1 MARSLR
7 PSGADD
13 LGLRRALSD
22 RLLPLLV
29 AAMTFLAALALASSM
44 AAAGLAEHWHSG
56 AASMLT
62 VQVPSPEARAAGGGS
77 RAEAVA
83 QILGATPGIESKH
96 RLTADDIAALLKPW
110 LGENPAS
117 LALPLPAMFEVRLN
131 GAEFDAAG
139 LAARLA
145 QAVPGTVVER
155 NGAWLARLADLVRSL
170 RACAALALLVV
181 AFIAAAMVSLAT
193 RAGLAWRRDAIE
205 IVHGLGA
212 TDGMIAGLF
221 AMRITLL
228 VLGGALLG
236 LAVSMPVLLG
246 LTSLAAPF
254 GSGSAEPLTPA
265 ELLRALPPALW
276 SQLASLPPIAAAIGW
291 ITAQATVRRWLGK
304 LP

>member
-29 AAMTFLAALALASSM
+29 AAMTFLAALALAGSM
-44 AAAGLAEHWHSG
+44 AAAGLAEHWRSG

-62 VQVPSPEARAAGGGS
+62 VQVPSPDVGTAAGGS
-77 RAEAVA
+77 RADNVA
-83 QILGATPGIESKH
+83 RILGGTVGIESSH
-96 RLTADDIAALLKPW
+96 RLSSDEIAALLKPW

-131 GAEFDAAG
+131 GAAFDAAG
-139 LAARLA
+139 LAAKLA
-145 QAVPGTVVER
+145 QAAPGTLVER

-170 RACAALALLVV
+170 RACAALSLLFV
-181 AFIAAAMVSLAT
+181 AFIAAAVISLAT

-221 AMRITLL
+221 AMRMTILT
-228 VLGGALLG
+228 LGGALLG
-236 LAVSMPVLLG
+236 LVVSTPVLLG

-265 ELLRALPPALW
+265 ELLRALPPVLW
-276 SQLASLPPIAAAIGW
+276 TQLASLPPIAAGIGW
-291 ITAQATVRRWLGK
+291 VTAQATVRRWLGK